1 MLVLI
6 FEYICQKKLQNM
18 KEKRNEVFDDR
29 REFNEDKK
37 K

>member
-18 KEKRNEVFDDR
+18 KEKQNEVFDDR